1 MKKHAIN
8 FLIACFFIYLIFVFK
23 MLQTFFH
30 DYHENNQSSETARY
44 LTNKGVPIINGVCLS
59 MP

>member
-30 DYHENNQSSETARY
+30 DYHENNQ
-44 LTNKGVPIINGVCLS
+44 GP
-59 MP
+59 

>member
-23 MLQTFFH
+23 MLQTFFMIIMRIIRAP
-30 DYHENNQSSETARY
+30 ETARY

>member
-30 DYHENNQSSETARY
+30 DYHENNQGA
-44 LTNKGVPIINGVCLS
+44 
-59 MP
+59 